1 MMRILL
7 LLLGLCGMGLAMP
20 AAAQRSPAQA
30 TPPPQAAGLS
40 ADQARIA
47 LDVLN
52 DPRKRAAF
60 AATLDAII
68 KAGPGAQPTSSPQ
81 ASPSAGPGGG
91 SGGGSGAAGGDRQP
105 PRPIASPAQA
115 APAGAASAPSA
126 SGTVNGTA
134 GGDSQ
139 AGRDDAGVIPLSADS
154 LGAQVLITASDF
166 VNQLGSQVTEAFEAV
181 QSLPLLWGWAVAM
194 VTHPVARAIL
204 ADASWRLLAALL
216 TAIAVEYALRRMMR
230 RPIARLEAMAP
241 ASAGETLEP
250 LAPDDAAASGDDN
263 SASGDDNSVS
273 GDDQTTSGGDRASA
287 EAGKPTA
294 AGRKTSYRD
303 DEADLPTGADAP
315 AHPTAARTAVA
326 DAHDRAEA
334 GEVEPPIVTRRRASP
349 WLLLRRVPLVLAR
362 LMLELVPVLGVT
374 VTAHLIAGSSLGG
387 QRTSQLIILAVVDS
401 YAICAAVLCVSRMM
415 LSPDASRLR
424 LFHVPNS
431 AAVYLTRWVRRLAV
445 IAVFGYA
452 FGEVGLLLGLSSV
465 SYDAVQ
471 KTVALILHLCL
482 ATMVMQ
488 KRRAVRRRIRAPDGV
503 TGPVAMLRNRL
514 AQSWHWIALFLLAG
528 GWVTLAVEARNGY
541 TQVLRY
547 VLMTALVLIG
557 SHLIQLL
564 LLGLVERAVRTS
576 GESAAT
582 FPGLEARLRIYLP
595 AVNTIV
601 RIVITILTVLIL
613 LQLYGIGAL
622 DWLVSSFLGLRILSA
637 LGTFAVTLVLAFGV
651 WEAVNAGIQH
661 HLAKLQRDAQLAR
674 SARIR
679 TLLPLLRTTL
689 MVLIATITALMAL
702 SEIGVNIAP
711 LLAGAGILGVA
722 IGFGSQKLVQDL
734 ITGVFLLL
742 ENAMQVGDWVTV
754 SGLSG
759 SVEALSVRTIRLR
772 AADGSVHIIPF
783 SAVTSVTNVNR
794 GLGNAAVAVTV
805 DFTEDTDQVV
815 DALKAISREMR
826 AHADFSARMLGDV
839 TIFGVDRFD
848 GAGVTV
854 TGQVVCTD
862 SGRWSVQREFNR
874 RIKMRFQEL
883 GIGIFNPLRTYTVT
897 VPASPPEMNREDGA
911 YGPSDGAVPNG
922 GATTGGATTGT
933 RQAVGE
939 TGGGQ
944 TRTDQPVGGLGRAV
958 G

>member
-1 MMRILL
+1 
-7 LLLGLCGMGLAMP
+7 MGLTTP
-20 AAAQRSPAQA
+20 GVAQRAQA
-30 TPPPQAAGLS
+30 QSTQVPQAAGLS
-40 ADQARIA
+40 ADQARLA

-60 AATLDAII
+60 AATLEAII
-68 KAGPGAQPTSSPQ
+68 KAGP
-81 ASPSAGPGGG
+81 PSH
-91 SGGGSGAAGGDRQP
+91 S
-105 PRPIASPAQA
+105 A
-115 APAGAASAPSA
+115 APPASGTAGAAATGSDHQPRPSALPASGNSPGLITGSAPVA
-126 SGTVNGTA
+126 AQGAGSGTGSTA
-134 GGDSQ
+134 GQAADSL
-139 AGRDDAGVIPLSADS
+139 AGRDEAGSGSLPLSADS

-166 VNQLGSQVTEAFEAV
+166 LNHLGTQAGEAFEAV

-204 ADASWRLLAALL
+204 ADASWRLLVAFLIAM
-216 TAIAVEYALRRMMR
+216 AVEYALRRVMR

-241 ASAGETLEP
+241 APASAAEALELP
-250 LAPDDAAASGDDN
+250 ASDDESGSDEDRPSTDDDAVYPDQEATAPTVTDTRAA
-263 SASGDDNSVS
+263 
-273 GDDQTTSGGDRASA
+273 
-287 EAGKPTA
+287 PT
-294 AGRKTSYRD
+294 
-303 DEADLPTGADAP
+303 P
-315 AHPTAARTAVA
+315 ARSTVVDP
-326 DAHDRAEA
+326 HDRAEA
-334 GEVEPPIVTRRRASP
+334 GEVEPPIVARRRTSP

-374 VTAHLIAGSSLGG
+374 VTAHVIAASSLGG
-387 QRTSQLIILAVVDS
+387 PITSRLIILAVVDA
-401 YAICAAVLCVSRMM
+401 YAICTAVLCLSRMM
-415 LSPDASRLR
+415 LSPGASRLR
-424 LFHVPNS
+424 LFQVPNS
-431 AAVYLTRWVRRLAV
+431 LASYLTRWIRRLAV

-471 KTVALILHLCL
+471 KTVALVLHLCL
-482 ATMVMQ
+482 ATMVVQ
-488 KRRAVRRRIRAPDGV
+488 KRRAVRRRIRAPEGA

-514 AQSWHWIALFLLAG
+514 AQSWHWVALFLLAG

-541 TQVLRY
+541 THVLRY
-547 VLMTALVLIG
+547 ILLTALVLIG
-557 SHLIQLL
+557 SRLIQLL
-564 LLGLVERAVRTS
+564 LLGLIERAVRTS
-576 GESAAT
+576 GESATT

-595 AVNTIV
+595 AVTTIV
-601 RIVITILTVLIL
+601 RVVIAILTVLVL

-622 DWLVSSFLGLRILSA
+622 AWFVSSFLGLRILSA

-689 MVLIATITALMAL
+689 MVVIATVTALMAL

-772 AADGSVHIIPF
+772 ASDGSVHIIPF

-794 GLGNAAVAVTV
+794 GIGNAAVSVTV
-805 DFTEDTDQVV
+805 DFEEDTDRVV
-815 DALKAISREMR
+815 ETLKAISREMR
-826 AHADFSARMLGDV
+826 AHPDFSARMLGDV

-848 GAGVTV
+848 GAGVTI

-874 RIKMRFQEL
+874 RIKMRFQE
-883 GIGIFNPLRTYTVT
+883 IGIRVFNPLRTYTAAD
-897 VPASPPEMNREDGA
+897 PASPPEIKREDGEH
-911 YGPSDGAVPNG
+911 GPSDGRPPSG
-922 GATTGGATTGT
+922 GPTGGATASGATAGGGT
-933 RQAVGE
+933 ASGARPAIGE
-939 TGGGQ
+939 AGGGQ
-944 TRTDQPVGGLGRAV
+944 TRGDQSVGGVGRAV